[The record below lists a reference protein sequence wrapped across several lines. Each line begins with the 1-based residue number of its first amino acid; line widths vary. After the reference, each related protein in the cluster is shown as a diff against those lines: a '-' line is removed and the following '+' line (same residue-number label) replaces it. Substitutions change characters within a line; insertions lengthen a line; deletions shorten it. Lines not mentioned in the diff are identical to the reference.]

1 MLELSLASNKF
12 YINSTKAMEGL
23 LVLKNKTNLD
33 YLKYSLNATE
43 KVSNL
48 YYEQGKTTDFI
59 KIFLILNKRKE
70 SVNLGKSVNSKVS
83 FSESVFVS
91 EKALDENYF
100 IAEDNNI
107 LIYGIVFSLLGF
119 FIFVVICIL
128 ILIKIKK
135 NKTQREEREKEESK
149 KHIYHSK
156 VSETLDRSINK
167 SDFERKELIFNMKSI
182 KERKNEIIKQRSEK
196 EVKAKQQQDSKQLFK
211 IDFQDAKKSVDLS

>member
-1 MLELSLASNKF
+1 
-12 YINSTKAMEGL
+12 MEGL